1 MRHKRVALGLAL
13 AAVALLVLSGL
24 GVRAGLWPFRAGFG
38 MFAGALVAGLAAM
51 GAALVGLA
59 VPRLRAGAI
68 PALTAALVIGAAS
81 AALPL
86 ENLRRVKTLPYI
98 NDITT
103 DTETPPQF
111 SQPRPYERH
120 FAELQHLG
128 YPDLQPLEL
137 AVPPAQAFAHAR
149 AAAQALGWELVAA
162 DESAGRIEA
171 VATTFWFGFKDDI
184 AVRVAPSGAGS
195 RIDVRSR
202 SRVGRSDLGANA
214 ARIRKFFS
222 AMKGLASGA

>member
-1 MRHKRVALGLAL
+1 MWHKRVALGLAL
-13 AAVALLVLSGL
+13 AAATLLLLSGL
-24 GVRAGLWPFRAGFG
+24 GVRAGLWPFRVGFG
-38 MFAGALVAGLAAM
+38 MFAGALVVGLAAM
-51 GAALVGLA
+51 GGALVGLA

-68 PALTAALVIGAAS
+68 APLTAALILGAAS

-120 FAELQHLG
+120 FAELQRLG
-128 YPDLQPLEL
+128 YPDLRPLEL
-137 AVPPAQAFAHAR
+137 AVPPAQAFARAR
-149 AAAQALGWELVAA
+149 EAARALGWEVVAA

-171 VATTFWFGFKDDI
+171 VATTLWFGFKDDI
-184 AVRVAPSGAGS
+184 AVRITPAGNGS

-202 SRVGRSDLGANA
+202 SRVGRSDLGTNA
-214 ARIRKFFS
+214 SRIRNFFS
-222 AMKGLASGA
+222 ALKG

>member
-149 AAAQALGWELVAA
+149 AAAQALGWELAAA